1 MREHLRIFGFVEEG
15 TWVLLKNP
23 GQCLK
28 EAVSELGV
36 KRWTFQKQKAS
47 NKVMEAGN
55 SFWGEGYREGKWFS
69 RTRKVM
75 LNVVSVLISAIGN
88 FSAEKF

>member
-1 MREHLRIFGFVEEG
+1 
-15 TWVLLKNP
+15 
-23 GQCLK
+23 
-28 EAVSELGV
+28 
-36 KRWTFQKQKAS
+36 
-47 NKVMEAGN
+47 MEAGN
-55 SFWGEGYREGKWFS
+55 SFGGEGCREGKWFS

>member
-1 MREHLRIFGFVEEG
+1 
-15 TWVLLKNP
+15 
-23 GQCLK
+23 
-28 EAVSELGV
+28 
-36 KRWTFQKQKAS
+36 
-47 NKVMEAGN
+47 MEAGN